1 VSVGSRRRRTCSNAR
16 RTSLGLSTGSSST
29 RWIGSAGIAIVP
41 FPNVGETAMP
51 RFFVSAKEAE
61 HGFGTGKAP
70 SYLAHED
77 DAGSILAGRH
87 P

>member
-1 VSVGSRRRRTCSNAR
+1 V
-16 RTSLGLSTGSSST
+16 
-29 RWIGSAGIAIVP
+29 GIAIVP
-41 FPNVGETAMP
+41 FTNVGETAMP

-61 HGFGTGKAP
+61 RGFQMGKAP
-70 SYLAHED
+70 SCLAHED